1 MIIAN
6 CYIEDSNEATWS
18 QKDNLMQLLNN
29 SSLSN
34 EEYLFLSRE
43 IEDSISIE
51 RGEELSYY
59 LSNNQLDPI
68 NAGKN
73 YNMTDINRKIRR
85 ECL

>member
-6 CYIEDSNEATWS
+6 STIEDSNEAAWS
-18 QKDNLMQLLNN
+18 LKNNLMRLLNN
-29 SSLSN
+29 STLSN
-34 EEYLFLSRE
+34 EEFLFLSRE
-43 IEDSISIE
+43 IEDSISTE

-68 NAGKN
+68 NSGNN
-73 YNMTDINRKIRR
+73 YNMSDINRKIRR